1 MTEHYAE
8 FNDDGKLIAFG
19 GKCKAGDFRNHFKE
33 LKTKLGGKYGS
44 REEITER
51 D

>member
-8 FNDDGKLIAFG
+8 YNDDGKLIAFG
-19 GKCKAGDFRNHFKE
+19 GKCKAGEFRNHFKE
-33 LKTKLGGKYGS
+33 LRRRLNGNGSS
-44 REEITER
+44 RETISR